1 MIYQLTGKIK
11 QISENFIIIDVSGV
25 GYGVHV
31 PQRLTGGKFTV
42 DSEATLNTI
51 TILRQDD
58 ISLYGFLS
66 NMDREFF
73 RMLLKIPRIGPKGAL
88 RILSATSSV
97 TIMQAILS
105 GDRKALSKFPGIG
118 KKAAQRLILELQ
130 EKVKGVLE
138 KANVEYE
145 DVSEEVVEVL
155 MSLGCDP
162 VEARD
167 VLARVQGESKGKDL
181 SFDELL
187 NELLRI
193 MADEGR

>member
-11 QISENFIIIDVSGV
+11 EISENIIIMDVAGV

-31 PQRLTGGKFTV
+31 PQRLTAELDV
-42 DSEATLNTI
+42 ESEVTIYTI

-58 ISLYGFLS
+58 ISLYGFMS

-73 RMLLKIPRIGPKGAL
+73 RMLLNIPRIGPKGAL
-88 RILSATSSV
+88 KILSTTSSV
-97 TIMQAILS
+97 IIMKAILS
-105 GDRKALSKFPGIG
+105 GDRKTLSKIPGIG

-130 EKVKGVLE
+130 EKVKAVLN
-138 KANVEYE
+138 KADVEYE

-155 MSLGCDP
+155 ISLGCNSA
-162 VEARD
+162 EARD
-167 VLARVQGESKGKDL
+167 VITRIGKDTGDKDL

-187 NELLRI
+187 NESLRI
-193 MADEGR
+193 MAEEGR

>member
-1 MIYQLTGKIK
+1 MIYQLTGNIK
-11 QISENFIIIDVSGV
+11 QISGNFIIIDVSGV

-31 PQRLTGGKFTV
+31 PERLTGGKFNI
-42 DSEATLNTI
+42 DSEATLYTL

-58 ISLYGFLS
+58 ISLYGFMS

-88 RILSATSSV
+88 KILSTTSSV
-97 TIMQAILS
+97 TIMQTILS
-105 GDRKALSKFPGIG
+105 GDMKTLSKFPGIG
-118 KKAAQRLILELQ
+118 KKAAQRLIFELQ

-138 KANVEYE
+138 KANIEYE
-145 DVSEEVVEVL
+145 DASEEVVEVL

-162 VEARD
+162 AEARD
-167 VLARVQGESKGKDL
+167 MISKVLGEAKGKDL
-181 SFDELL
+181 SFDDLL
-187 NELLRI
+187 NESLRL